1 MFPENKASGVNRNT
15 KQTKQSRAGSSGSV
29 YLRLAVDLLNVRPGP
44 SRVVRWRAEK
54 GKQVA
59 FSDRLSRSVILR
71 RRDLPDGARIT
82 KAVTRCV
89 ISPAGPVARA
99 EKVSEKA
106 AGA

>member
-1 MFPENKASGVNRNT
+1 MYR
-15 KQTKQSRAGSSGSV
+15 
-29 YLRLAVDLLNVRPGP
+29 RLAVDLLNVRPGP
-44 SRVVRWRAEK
+44 SRFVGAPKKATEI
-54 GKQVA
+54 GGGP
-59 FSDRLSRSVILR
+59 FSDMLSSSVLLR